1 MAKQKEKRE
10 PLADGLV
17 KAMQAL
23 DRQIA
28 REMQRTP
35 AERDVHG
42 VQKWDPY
49 QKRIELV
56 CALLLNEFGDDNI
69 SLDGFIVLAQAF
81 AKSLQLLI
89 EDLGEDGLGN
99 IRSDYC
105 RWALEN
111 IQQDCF
117 RAQHPLQAAGPLN

>member
-10 PLADGLV
+10 PLEEGLL
-17 KAMQAL
+17 KALQAL

-35 AERDVHG
+35 AEREEFG
-42 VQKWDPY
+42 VQKWQPY

-56 CALLLNEFGDDNI
+56 CALLLNEFGDGNV
-69 SLDGFIVLAQAF
+69 SLDGFIVLSQALV
-81 AKSLQLLI
+81 KSLQLLI
-89 EDLGEDGLGN
+89 EDLGEEGLGSV
-99 IRSDYC
+99 RSDYC

-117 RAQHPLQAAGPLN
+117 RGALPLHAAGPLN